1 MACGE
6 PVGENMNLY
15 FCVFHHRFC
24 ARFTRTM
31 PEHAEIFGAN
41 WTKCHHLEAVQDE
54 DDLATL

>member
-1 MACGE
+1 
-6 PVGENMNLY
+6 MNLY